1 MSDVPAAVRYEYV
14 TREIGVPVCTLTA
27 ADCNAR
33 WRSLPQ
39 WRPLNGRRIQFQ
51 VPSLPDGGDNVMLQ
65 IPMPDGSKLEVPLP
79 ERCAEGDW
87 LSLFQRA
94 DLSWKV
100 VVKKKRFSFV
110 VPKECQGGDVLT
122 LSPSDQ
128 ISLSFTIPENV
139 EPYNVVT
146 LAQEGDEWAFAQ
158 CAVLPPFS
166 ETPFQPDWT
175 TGQYQQILNA
185 LKSKGY
191 VDRLRPDPEGV
202 LHVSVPFCG
211 HFHEY
216 VTLGNFLAESAS
228 AVPGVGKISVFG
240 MELFDD
246 YIRDWALAERY
257 LWRKHGIECRVEQ
270 GDLAEEPIPTAQWVI
285 GIHPEVTKGGPWFRI
300 IGSLLRSCTGSKL
313 FFDFRS
319 TSLKLLIMVTCMPW
333 NMPEMVQQVKLL
345 FWRPSIPQVP
355 VVPVKKI
362 HHPRFEGGYNP
373 ELDTYDV
380 RTAPKLDVV
389 PEEVLRCKRRQII
402 ALLGRVEA
410 GGDQKM
416 LDHYLKVA
424 DEHYAELQDGPR
436 AMLAAFEAEFAN
448 DRKQWVFAD
457 FNSCGTETS
466 TTCSETEEVAS
477 SQFLDVS
484 RPRSEIEEEWTL
496 VD

>member
-1 MSDVPAAVRYEYV
+1 
-14 TREIGVPVCTLTA
+14 
-27 ADCNAR
+27 
-33 WRSLPQ
+33 
-39 WRPLNGRRIQFQ
+39 
-51 VPSLPDGGDNVMLQ
+51 
-65 IPMPDGSKLEVPLP
+65 
-79 ERCAEGDW
+79 
-87 LSLFQRA
+87 
-94 DLSWKV
+94 
-100 VVKKKRFSFV
+100 
-110 VPKECQGGDVLT
+110 
-122 LSPSDQ
+122 
-128 ISLSFTIPENV
+128 
-139 EPYNVVT
+139 
-146 LAQEGDEWAFAQ
+146 
-158 CAVLPPFS
+158 
-166 ETPFQPDWT
+166 
-175 TGQYQQILNA
+175 
-185 LKSKGY
+185 
-191 VDRLRPDPEGV
+191 
-202 LHVSVPFCG
+202 
-211 HFHEY
+211 
-216 VTLGNFLAESAS
+216 
-228 AVPGVGKISVFG
+228 
-240 MELFDD
+240 
-246 YIRDWALAERY
+246 
-257 LWRKHGIECRVEQ
+257 
-270 GDLAEEPIPTAQWVI
+270 
-285 GIHPEVTKGGPWFRI
+285 
-300 IGSLLRSCTGSKL
+300 
-313 FFDFRS
+313 
-319 TSLKLLIMVTCMPW
+319 MVTCMPW

-424 DEHYAELQDGPR
+424 DEHYAELQ
-436 AMLAAFEAEFAN
+436 AFEAEFAN